1 MKHPY
6 DVGDGVDINEVGLI
20 VEHISPIYSAFRRV
34 DSEKIVPIPQAIANT
49 LWIENVRRSKQM

>member
-1 MKHPY
+1 